1 MRKILKIKKTKDI
14 AVFSVGVVSM
24 AAAAVWE
31 RREREALDRKVAG
44 LEEKNRRI
52 EELNAK
58 TRELAH
64 HQRLETIGTMTSSIA
79 HEFNN
84 LLTPIMGY
92 SMMTLE
98 ELPQDDGL
106 YDNVLEIYNAS
117 LKAKDI
123 ISRLSELSRK
133 NTELVFKALSPD
145 DLSNKVLSVA
155 APVLPKNVDII
166 RGLRCGGRK
175 INGNEVQLSQLLL
188 NLIINAFQAIGDDVG
203 EVTVST
209 KAVELKGGERGLPKG
224 NYIVFGVSDNGPG
237 MSEEVM
243 EQIFDPFFTTKES
256 GAGTGL
262 GLAIAHQAAE
272 EHGGL
277 IEVESEPGV
286 GTSFRVYIPEMI
298 SEEL

>member
-133 NTELVFKALSPD
+133 NTELVFKAL
-145 DLSNKVLSVA
+145 
-155 APVLPKNVDII
+155 
-166 RGLRCGGRK
+166 
-175 INGNEVQLSQLLL
+175 
-188 NLIINAFQAIGDDVG
+188 
-203 EVTVST
+203 
-209 KAVELKGGERGLPKG
+209 
-224 NYIVFGVSDNGPG
+224 
-237 MSEEVM
+237 
-243 EQIFDPFFTTKES
+243 
-256 GAGTGL
+256 
-262 GLAIAHQAAE
+262 
-272 EHGGL
+272 
-277 IEVESEPGV
+277 
-286 GTSFRVYIPEMI
+286 
-298 SEEL
+298 